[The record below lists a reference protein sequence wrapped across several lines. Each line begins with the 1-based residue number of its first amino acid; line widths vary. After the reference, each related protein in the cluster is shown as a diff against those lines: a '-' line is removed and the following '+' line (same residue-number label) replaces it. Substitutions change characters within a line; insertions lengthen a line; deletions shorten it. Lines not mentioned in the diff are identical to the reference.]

1 LIISPTYQ
9 VLARTM
15 TIDTLPDAQKIL
27 NQLNHGGDFA
37 KIAAAKSVDTGT
49 ASKGGSLGW
58 LARGQYAATEQSAV
72 VENWLFDPARK
83 LNQISPILN
92 ENGAYHIVQILNI
105 DPARP
110 LDQTTLQTL
119 RNNALTN
126 WLLIQRA
133 ILGSKITPV
142 DQTKLLDPQN
152 LPPNLPAGAPGQA
165 PGLPQPGGQPSGMPG
180 APGGP

>member
-1 LIISPTYQ
+1 
-9 VLARTM
+9 M
-15 TIDTLPDAQKIL
+15 TIDTLPDAQKVL

-58 LARGQYAATEQSAV
+58 LARGQYAETEQSAV

-83 LNQISPILN
+83 LNEISPILN
-92 ENGAYHIVQILNI
+92 ENGAYHIVQILSI

-119 RNNALTN
+119 RNNALN
-126 WLLIQRA
+126 DWLLIQRA

-142 DQTKLLDPQN
+142 DQTKLLNPLN
-152 LPPNLPAGAPGQA
+152 LPSNLPAGAPGQA
-165 PGLPQPGGQPSGMPG
+165 QPGGMPSGMPG